1 MRSSLRFA
9 LFALAMTSAGAE
21 ELKDILARMDQA
33 ALKFQSLTATTKRTE
48 FTAVLN
54 ETAESHGSVR
64 LKKGKGGTQGVIIFT
79 DPDPRTIHLA
89 GKSLEIYN
97 PKANEVEIYD
107 AGKHI
112 TTADEILLMGFGISG
127 AELSKNYTVKLV
139 GSELVNGERTSKLE
153 LLPKSEEV
161 RKLATKIELWIPEGK
176 SNPIQEKITQPSKN
190 YNLVLFSDLKINDP
204 LPDSAYSLKLPPGVI
219 KLHPQ
224 K

>member
-9 LFALAMTSAGAE
+9 LFALAMTSARAE

-97 PKANEVEIYD
+97 PKANE
-107 AGKHI
+107 
-112 TTADEILLMGFGISG
+112 
-127 AELSKNYTVKLV
+127 
-139 GSELVNGERTSKLE
+139 
-153 LLPKSEEV
+153 
-161 RKLATKIELWIPEGK
+161 
-176 SNPIQEKITQPSKN
+176 
-190 YNLVLFSDLKINDP
+190 
-204 LPDSAYSLKLPPGVI
+204 
-219 KLHPQ
+219 
-224 K
+224 